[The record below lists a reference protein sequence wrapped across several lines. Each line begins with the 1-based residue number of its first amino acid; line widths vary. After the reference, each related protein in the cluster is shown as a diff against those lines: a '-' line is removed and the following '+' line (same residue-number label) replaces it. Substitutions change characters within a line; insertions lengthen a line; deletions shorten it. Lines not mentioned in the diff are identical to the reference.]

1 VKPTTSDL
9 NLNIGAASR
18 NFKFRPGTSDEGVI
32 AQVFKNGDYNCRRL
46 RRGAEL
52 FGYCELG
59 ATSSKKSPLII
70 DAGANIGAS
79 PVFFTQ
85 AFPKTHV
92 VAIEPEADNFALLSE
107 NTQGLPVEC
116 IHGALASKT
125 GMIDLVD
132 PGEGSWGFRTS
143 TSGDGKPTNQS
154 VNCVT
159 INDIYQAHARD
170 CFPFI
175 VKIDIEGGEADLF
188 SQNTEWV
195 ARTPLII
202 IELHDWLL
210 SGKANS
216 RSFLQC
222 ISSHDRDFV
231 YLGENIFSID
241 NNLVDRSAE
250 WQAS

>member
-1 VKPTTSDL
+1 MKPATSTL
-9 NLNIGAASR
+9 NLNIGAANR
-18 NFKFRPGTSDEGVI
+18 KFQFRPGTSDEGVI
-32 AQVFKNGDYNCRRL
+32 AQVFKNGDYNFRRL

-52 FGYCELG
+52 VGYCELG
-59 ATSSKKSPLII
+59 ASFKKSPLII

-79 PVFFTQ
+79 AVFFAQ
-85 AFPKTHV
+85 AFPKAHI
-92 VAIEPEADNFALLSE
+92 VAIEPEDDNFELLSE
-107 NTQGLPVEC
+107 NARGLSVKC
-116 IHGALASKT
+116 IRAAVASKP

-143 TSGDGKPTNQS
+143 TSGDGKPTGQS

-159 INDIYQAHARD
+159 INEIYQAHALD

-188 SQNTEWV
+188 SQSTEWV

-202 IELHDWLL
+202 IELHDWILL
-210 SGKANS
+210 RKANS

-250 WQAS
+250 WQVS